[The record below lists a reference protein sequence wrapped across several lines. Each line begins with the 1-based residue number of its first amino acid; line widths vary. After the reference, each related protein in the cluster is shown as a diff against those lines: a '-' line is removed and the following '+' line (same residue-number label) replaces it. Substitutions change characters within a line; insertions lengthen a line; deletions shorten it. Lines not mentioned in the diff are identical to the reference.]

1 VSATIVVT
9 ITTEQY
15 RTGQGLAETSHGTL
29 IPAAEAFTWAGG
41 DYRLLAVVLDRIK
54 GITGYSSSQRL
65 FTEQQRLAR
74 WALDRGCT
82 YPHCPAAPAQCEMHH
97 VLDHT
102 KGGPTRVDNAAL
114 TCRHH
119 HHKLD
124 QGWQL
129 QLTNGHAA
137 WIPPPTIDKNQ
148 KPRYNHLHRPD
159 NPR

>member
-1 VSATIVVT
+1 
-9 ITTEQY
+9 
-15 RTGQGLAETSHGTL
+15 
-29 IPAAEAFTWAGG
+29 
-41 DYRLLAVVLDRIK
+41 
-54 GITGYSSSQRL
+54 
-65 FTEQQRLAR
+65 
-74 WALDRGCT
+74 
-82 YPHCPAAPAQCEMHH
+82 MHH
-97 VLDHT
+97 VTDHT

-129 QLTNGHAA
+129 QLTNSHAA